1 MTEVFKGGSMGHGT
15 TVPGKFDIDLVL
27 YSRSKNLQLPYLSQ
41 GVVYYVLPI
50 ILKVLVPKMLLKT
63 AMRSTWT
70 ALVNT

>member
-27 YSRSKNLQLPYLSQ
+27 YSRSKNYNYLSQ

-50 ILKVLVPKMLLKT
+50 ILKVLVPKMLLKRT